1 MHSIPTA
8 TILAVGDELILGQ
21 SLDTNTQSIADALT
35 NAGFAVIE
43 HATVPDDLPHLA
55 ETLARLTHW
64 SDLLVVT
71 GGLGPTSDDLTRAA
85 VAAALGD
92 ELVEDPDALET
103 IRAYFT
109 SRGRDM
115 PDANRVQAARPA
127 SARLLPNDNGTAP
140 GLAAELDGCRVF
152 CLPGPPS
159 EMRPML
165 ERFVLADTPPTAPV
179 AVRTLRTIG
188 LGESAVAMALAELMD
203 RDRPVLVGTTASLGV
218 VTVRVRT
225 HDPDRDID
233 AVLAD
238 ARARIGP
245 AAFSDRLD
253 LPAHCLESLRI
264 RGQSVGTVESCT
276 GGLIAEML
284 TAVPGSSDAFMG
296 GLVTY
301 TNRLKHNLTDVPEQ
315 VFATVGAVSAECAT
329 AMAEGGRRTLGTD
342 HTLAVTGIAGPDG
355 GTEAKPVGTV
365 YIALASRGQPTD
377 TRRFH
382 FRGGRD
388 AIRKWSATSALAMLR
403 MRLDGVEMRLLG
415 EQPGG

>member
-1 MHSIPTA
+1 MPPTA

-21 SLDTNTQSIADALT
+21 SLDTNTRFIADALT
-35 NAGFAVIE
+35 GAGFAVIE

-55 ETLARLTHW
+55 ETLTRLAHW
-64 SDLLVVT
+64 CDLLVVT

-85 VAAALGD
+85 LAAALGD
-92 ELVEDPDALET
+92 ELVEDPDALEE
-103 IRAYFT
+103 IRSWFAG
-109 SRGRDM
+109 RGRAM
-115 PDANRVQAARPA
+115 PDANRVQAMRPTAARM
-127 SARLLPNDNGTAP
+127 LGNDNGTAP
-140 GLAAELDGCRVF
+140 GLAAELDRCRVF

-159 EMRPML
+159 EMKPML
-165 ERFVLADTPPTAPV
+165 ERFVLADADAPPVT
-179 AVRTLRTIG
+179 VRTLYTIG

-218 VTVRVRT
+218 VTVRIRAA
-225 HDPDRDID
+225 DPSAADTID
-233 AVLAD
+233 QVLAE

-264 RGQSVGTVESCT
+264 RGDSVGTVESCT
-276 GGLIAEML
+276 GGLLAEML
-284 TAVPGSSDAFMG
+284 TQVPGSSDAFMG

-342 HTLAVTGIAGPDG
+342 HALAVTGIAGPGG
-355 GTEAKPVGTV
+355 GTDTKPVGTV
-365 YIALASRGQPTD
+365 YIALASRGSPTD
-377 TRRFH
+377 TRLFH

-403 MRLDGVEMRLLG
+403 LRLDGVEMELLG
-415 EQPGG
+415 ERH